1 LSFAINLKIG
11 SFKINGITL
20 QYNGITIY
28 KDMGM
33 KKEKRLKTRVV
44 QVRLTPSDF
53 ELYEATAKKKNLS
66 KTELFELFLE
76 MIKKEKI

>member
-1 LSFAINLKIG
+1 
-11 SFKINGITL
+11 
-20 QYNGITIY
+20 
-28 KDMGM
+28 M

-44 QVRLTPSDF
+44 QVRLTQSDF
-53 ELYEATAKKKNLS
+53 ELYEITAKKNNLS